1 MDDKIKI
8 ITEKIAALYLEYGI
22 KSITMDDVAR
32 HLAIS
37 KKTLYQYFKDKK
49 ELVWAVLE
57 SINCDKNTK
66 LIIEKQQS
74 LNAIDELFIYF
85 NSQIEMIKNHKPAFV
100 YDLRKYY
107 PEIYSHFNEIKH
119 ERILESIKDNIVK
132 GKKEG
137 LYREDINEDIQ
148 SRFNLLQMEG
158 IMTSNIFNVDEIL
171 SPSFFPEIF
180 KYNIFG
186 IVSEKGQVLVRQ
198 KLANNES
205 ATKSSI

>member
-8 ITEKIAALYLEYGI
+8 ITEKIAVLYLEYGI

-37 KKTLYQYFKDKK
+37 KKTLYQYYKDKK
-49 ELVWAVLE
+49 EIVWAVLE

-74 LNAIDELFIYF
+74 LNAIEELFIYF
-85 NSQIEMIKNHKPAFV
+85 NSQFEMIKNHKPAFV

-119 ERILESIKDNIVK
+119 ERILESIKDNLIK

-137 LYREDINEDIQ
+137 LYREDINEDML

-158 IMTSNIFNVDEIL
+158 IMNSKIFSIDEIL
-171 SPSFFPEIF
+171 SLNFFPEIF

-186 IVSEKGQVLVRQ
+186 IVSEKGQVIVKQ
-198 KLANNES
+198 KLANNN
-205 ATKSSI
+205 K